1 MNYKM
6 FNMCIDKPEEYKS
19 TLKHKTTQTLKI
31 SKPSNDNTFSVCH
44 ELE

>member
-19 TLKHKTTQTLKI
+19 TLKQKTTQTLKI
-31 SKPSNDNTFSVCH
+31 SKP
-44 ELE
+44 